1 MPDRNLIPPRNWPDA
16 FARLPQDLPPADGW
30 ARMSASLD
38 AHAGGSAPA
47 AGAASDAPAARPAS
61 PLRSPGR
68 RADTTHPARRW
79 AIAAMLAAAL
89 PLGLW
94 LSLHAQRSWR
104 ETGQTD
110 PVARTTGQDTPTPR
124 ATAAVAA
131 PDDAARTTQA
141 GANPAPGP
149 SSRAN
154 APAAPTTDRT
164 PADRAVAAV
173 TGSPAGGTDR
183 PQPLTAPSRATRE
196 HGATARV
203 QDPRAQPKRDRPAVA
218 ATVPDTAI
226 ARTPPQAGAGGNTDA
241 LAALQA
247 ESAQL
252 EALVALTR
260 DDRVANASM
269 ALVSSELDQ
278 RLRLIDTALTQ
289 TALPDD
295 QRLSLWRQRVA
306 SLRSLA
312 GVESTQRWFAAR
324 GERYDDA
331 LVRVD

>member
-1 MPDRNLIPPRNWPDA
+1 MPDRNPMPPQNWSDA
-16 FARLPQDLPPADGW
+16 FARLPQDLPPTDGW
-30 ARMSASLD
+30 ARMAASLD
-38 AHAGGSAPA
+38 AHAGESTPA
-47 AGAASDAPAARPAS
+47 GGAASDPSVARPAS
-61 PLRSPGR
+61 PLQPPSR
-68 RADTTHPARRW
+68 RANSAHPARRW

-94 LSLHAQRSWR
+94 LSLHAQRPWLQIR
-104 ETGQTD
+104 QPDPIAQTD
-110 PVARTTGQDTPTPR
+110 AQDAAATRAADAVASPD
-124 ATAAVAA
+124 TAAPASQARA
-131 PDDAARTTQA
+131 PQA
-141 GANPAPGP
+141 TEP

-154 APAAPTTDRT
+154 GSATPITAPA
-164 PADRAVAAV
+164 PADRAVAAL
-173 TGSPAGGTDR
+173 TDMPAGTDR
-183 PQPLTAPSRATRE
+183 PQPLTARSDTTRR
-196 HGATARV
+196 HPTTARV
-203 QDPRAQPKRDRPAVA
+203 KAPRAQHRPDRPAVV
-218 ATVPDTAI
+218 ATPETAI
-226 ARTPPQAGAGGNTDA
+226 AQTKPQASADPLPG
-241 LAALQA
+241 LQA

-252 EALVALTR
+252 EALVALAR

-289 TALPDD
+289 GALPND

-306 SLRSLA
+306 ALRSLA